1 MLVCFSKDIRDKILI
16 DNPSD
21 RKFFTEEESK
31 LCSGQP
37 NKDGDQDSYEQ
48 IMTMEDKEIKFWL
61 RHPEWEIP
69 FLKECNMDWEKIK
82 SDYVERV
89 EKEKQLGVDKI
100 REQFD
105 SIINNL
111 KPEDL
116 DEIEDG
122 VLPSAI
128 EKLVVLDPKT
138 SRLMSKEFDD
148 VVIAT
153 IYDLFDLRE
162 YLINKKVEEIE
173 QESAVTEQ

>member
-1 MLVCFSKDIRDKILI
+1 
-16 DNPSD
+16 
-21 RKFFTEEESK
+21 
-31 LCSGQP
+31 
-37 NKDGDQDSYEQ
+37 
-48 IMTMEDKEIKFWL
+48 MEDKEIKFWL

-82 SDYVERV
+82 SDYIERI

>member
-1 MLVCFSKDIRDKILI
+1 MTL
-16 DNPSD
+16 
-21 RKFFTEEESK
+21 
-31 LCSGQP
+31 
-37 NKDGDQDSYEQ
+37 EQ
-48 IMTMEDKEIKFWL
+48 
-61 RHPEWEIP
+61 
-69 FLKECNMDWEKIK
+69 KIK
-82 SDYVERV
+82 SEWLKRADTLRNHLAFMESEKQIKKSKAEYAGISYDNSGSGGGSSNTTQKKYDDVAKCDEDIAELRKLLERI
-89 EKEKQLGVDKI
+89 EKEKQLGIDKV

>member
-1 MLVCFSKDIRDKILI
+1 MTAKEWRQENPELAKKGNIRDYTDLLHLVLLSNIEVLNDSMI
-16 DNPSD
+16 DDNIS
-21 RKFFTEEESK
+21 
-31 LCSGQP
+31 Q
-37 NKDGDQDSYEQ
+37 
-48 IMTMEDKEIKFWL
+48 KERI
-61 RHPEWEIP
+61 
-69 FLKECNMDWEKIK
+69 
-82 SDYVERV
+82 